1 MYFDVVNHFYFS
13 LDCTTEF
20 RNRGLEM
27 KIFRWSDPILLPLAP
42 TIAGTIAAYLRLIS
56 ERVYV
61 HLSHNCDNLAPELP
75 TDESWFWQCQQSIK
89 PVTTT
94 QYQYVSTIAHRL
106 AAKLSLTPL
115 EICQIC
121 QICQPPILPHEVAR
135 TSGLELSCWYN
146 DAGYLYFQLTPAA
159 IERWLDDLDRL
170 PPLDLAVPPPHPH
183 DPGRSGSRLAI
194 AIYAHARC
202 CSLLK
207 LAEREKV
214 ISIAAD
220 WHIDPANWL
229 QYGREDRQ
237 RAGSIGIFDHPVERQ
252 LIQSLM
258 AVVDA
263 IYIYQ
268 PISLPLMRANSGSH
282 RCPRGT
288 PNWSKLTI
296 DLAQS
301 WLAFHRDCRMFGDI
315 QIQNPHLAMARCGL
329 TAIVRRYLQILLE
342 SLGVSVVEEL

>member
-1 MYFDVVNHFYFS
+1 
-13 LDCTTEF
+13 
-20 RNRGLEM
+20 M

-56 ERVYV
+56 DRVYV
-61 HLSHNCDNLAPELP
+61 HLGSNGDNLAPELP

-106 AAKLSLTPL
+106 AAKLSLTTL

-121 QICQPPILPHEVAR
+121 QICQPPILPHDVDRAA
-135 TSGLELSCWYN
+135 GLELSCGYN

-159 IERWLDDLDRL
+159 IERWLDYLDRL
-170 PPLDLAVPPPHPH
+170 PPLDLATVTAHQH
-183 DPGRSGSRLAI
+183 TTGTSGVAL

-207 LAEREKV
+207 LAQSEK
-214 ISIAAD
+214 SIALTID
-220 WHIDPANWL
+220 WRMEPTDWL
-229 QYGREDRQ
+229 LHCREDRQ
-237 RAGSIGIFDHPVERQ
+237 LAGSIGIFDSPVERQ

-263 IYIYQ
+263 IYIYRL
-268 PISLPLMRANSGSH
+268 PSSLPTPTANTGSH
-282 RCPRGT
+282 RFPRGT

-301 WLAFHRDCRMFGDI
+301 WLDFDRDCRIFGDI
-315 QIQNPHLAMARCGL
+315 QIQNPHLAIARCGL

-342 SLGVSVVEEL
+342 SLGVRAVEEL

>member
-1 MYFDVVNHFYFS
+1 
-13 LDCTTEF
+13 
-20 RNRGLEM
+20 M

-42 TIAGTIAAYLRLIS
+42 TIAGTIATYLRLIS

-61 HLSHNCDNLAPELP
+61 YLSRNCDKLAPELP

-121 QICQPPILPHEVAR
+121 QICQPPILPHQVDRAA
-135 TSGLELSCWYN
+135 GLELSCWYN
-146 DAGYLYFQLTPAA
+146 DAGYLYFQLTPAS
-159 IERWLDDLDRL
+159 IERWLNYLDRL
-170 PPLDLAVPPPHPH
+170 PLFDLAVPTPHPH

-207 LAEREKV
+207 LADRERI
-214 ISIAAD
+214 ISIGAD
-220 WHIDPANWL
+220 WHIDPPDWL
-229 QYGREDRQ
+229 LSCREDRQ
-237 RAGSIGIFDHPVERQ
+237 LAGLASIFDPPVERQ

-263 IYIYQ
+263 IYIYRSS
-268 PISLPLMRANSGSH
+268 SLPTPTANSGSH

-301 WLAFHRDCRMFGDI
+301 WLEFYRDCRIFGEI
-315 QIQNPHLAMARCGL
+315 KLQNPHLAIARCGL

-342 SLGVSVVEEL
+342 SLGVRAVEEL

>member
-1 MYFDVVNHFYFS
+1 
-13 LDCTTEF
+13 
-20 RNRGLEM
+20 M

-56 ERVYV
+56 DRVYV

-121 QICQPPILPHEVAR
+121 QICQPPILPHQVDRAA
-135 TSGLELSCWYN
+135 GLELSCWYN
-146 DAGYLYFQLTPAA
+146 EAGYLYFQLTPAS

-170 PPLDLAVPPPHPH
+170 PPLDLAVPPPHPY
-183 DPGRSGSRLAI
+183 DPGRSGSGLAI
-194 AIYAHARC
+194 GIYAHARC

-207 LAEREKV
+207 LADREQS

-220 WHIDPANWL
+220 WHIAPPDWL
-229 QYGREDRQ
+229 LHCREDRQ
-237 RAGSIGIFDHPVERQ
+237 LAGLASIFDRPVERQ
-252 LIQSLM
+252 LIQSVM

-268 PISLPLMRANSGSH
+268 PSSLPAPTANSGSH
-282 RCPRGT
+282 RSPRGT

-296 DLAQS
+296 DLAKS
-301 WLAFHRDCRMFGDI
+301 WLDFDRDCRIFGEI
-315 QIQNPHLAMARCGL
+315 KLQNPHLAIARCGL

-342 SLGVSVVEEL
+342 SLGVRAVEEL

>member
-1 MYFDVVNHFYFS
+1 
-13 LDCTTEF
+13 
-20 RNRGLEM
+20 M
-27 KIFRWSDPILLPLAP
+27 KIFRWSEPILLPLAP

-56 ERVYV
+56 DRIYV
-61 HLSHNCDNLAPELP
+61 HLSHNCDNLAAELP

-89 PVTTT
+89 SVTTT

-121 QICQPPILPHEVAR
+121 QICQPPILPHQVDRAA
-135 TSGLELSCWYN
+135 GLELSCWYN
-146 DAGYLYFQLTPAA
+146 EAGYLSFQLMPAS
-159 IERWLDDLDRL
+159 IERWLDYLDRL
-170 PPLDLAVPPPHPH
+170 PPLDLAVPPPYPH
-183 DPGRSGSRLAI
+183 DPGRSGSGLAL

-207 LAEREKV
+207 LADREQS

-220 WHIDPANWL
+220 WHIDPPDWL
-229 QYGREDRQ
+229 LNCREDRQ
-237 RAGSIGIFDHPVERQ
+237 LAGLASIFDRPVERQ
-252 LIQSLM
+252 LIQSVM
-258 AVVDA
+258 AVADA

-268 PISLPLMRANSGSH
+268 PSSLPAPTANSGSH
-282 RCPRGT
+282 RFPRST

-301 WLAFHRDCRMFGDI
+301 WLDFYGDCRIFGDI
-315 QIQNPHLAMARCGL
+315 QIQNPHLAIARCGL

-342 SLGVSVVEEL
+342 SLGVSAVEEL

>member
-1 MYFDVVNHFYFS
+1 
-13 LDCTTEF
+13 
-20 RNRGLEM
+20 M

-42 TIAGTIAAYLRLIS
+42 TIAGTIATYLRLIS

-61 HLSHNCDNLAPELP
+61 YLSRNCNKLAPELP

-121 QICQPPILPHEVAR
+121 QICQPPILPHEVDR
-135 TSGLELSCWYN
+135 TAGLELSCWYN
-146 DAGYLYFQLTPAA
+146 DAGYLYFQIMPAA
-159 IERWLDDLDRL
+159 IERWLNYLDRL
-170 PPLDLAVPPPHPH
+170 PSIDLAVPTPHPH
-183 DPGRSGSRLAI
+183 APGRSGSGLAI

-207 LAEREKV
+207 LADRERT
-214 ISIAAD
+214 ISIDAD
-220 WHIDPANWL
+220 WHIDPPDWL
-229 QYGREDRQ
+229 LSCREDRQ
-237 RAGSIGIFDHPVERQ
+237 LAGLASIFDRPVERQ

-268 PISLPLMRANSGSH
+268 PSMPMPTANTGSP
-282 RCPRGT
+282 RFPRGT

-301 WLAFHRDCRMFGDI
+301 WLDFDRDCRIFGDI
-315 QIQNPHLAMARCGL
+315 QIQNPHLAIARCGL
-329 TAIVRRYLQILLE
+329 TAIVRRYLQMLLE
-342 SLGVSVVEEL
+342 SLGVSAVEEL

>member
-1 MYFDVVNHFYFS
+1 
-13 LDCTTEF
+13 
-20 RNRGLEM
+20 M

-42 TIAGTIAAYLRLIS
+42 TITGTIAAYLRLMS
-56 ERVYV
+56 ERVYS
-61 HLSHNCDNLAPELP
+61 HLSHDCDNLAPELP
-75 TDESWFWQCQQSIK
+75 TDGSWFWHCQQSIK
-89 PVTTT
+89 SVPTS

-106 AAKLSLTPL
+106 AAKSALNPL
-115 EICQIC
+115 EICQIWP
-121 QICQPPILPHEVAR
+121 PPIWPPPVDLAA
-135 TSGLELSCWYN
+135 GLELGCWYN
-146 DAGYLYFQLTPAA
+146 TAGYLYFQLTPASS
-159 IERWLDDLDRL
+159 ERWLDYLDRL
-170 PPLDLAVPPPHPH
+170 PPLALASAPKH
-183 DPGRSGSRLAI
+183 RSVTGTPESALAI
-194 AIYAHARC
+194 ALYAHARC

-207 LAEREKV
+207 LAEREK
-214 ISIAAD
+214 SIALAAD

-263 IYIYQ
+263 IYSDGLSS
-268 PISLPLMRANSGSH
+268 SLSMSTPNSSSN
-282 RCPRGT
+282 RSPRGT

-301 WLAFHRDCRMFGDI
+301 WLAFHRDCRIFGDI
-315 QIQNPHLAMARCGL
+315 HIQNPHLAIARCGL

-342 SLGVSVVEEL
+342 SLGVSAVEEL

>member
-1 MYFDVVNHFYFS
+1 
-13 LDCTTEF
+13 
-20 RNRGLEM
+20 M

-56 ERVYV
+56 DRVYV
-61 HLSHNCDNLAPELP
+61 HLARNGDNLAPELL

-121 QICQPPILPHEVAR
+121 QICQPPILPHEVDRA
-135 TSGLELSCWYN
+135 SGLELSCWYN
-146 DAGYLYFQLTPAA
+146 EAGYLYFQLTPAA
-159 IERWLDDLDRL
+159 IERWLDYLDRL
-170 PPLDLAVPPPHPH
+170 PPLDLVTVTAHRH
-183 DPGRSGSRLAI
+183 TTGTSGVAL

-207 LAEREKV
+207 LAQSEKAIV
-214 ISIAAD
+214 LTID
-220 WHIDPANWL
+220 WRMEPTDWL
-229 QYGREDRQ
+229 LHCRKDRQ
-237 RAGSIGIFDHPVERQ
+237 LAGSIGIFDSPVERQ
-252 LIQSLM
+252 LIQTLM
-258 AVVDA
+258 AIIDA

-268 PISLPLMRANSGSH
+268 ASSLPASTANMRSPRS
-282 RCPRGT
+282 PRGT
-288 PNWSKLTI
+288 PNWSKLTV

-301 WLAFHRDCRMFGDI
+301 WLDFHRDCRIFGEI
-315 QIQNPHLAMARCGL
+315 KQQNPHLAIARCGL
-329 TAIVRRYLQILLE
+329 TAIVRRYLQMLLE
-342 SLGVSVVEEL
+342 RYLGVSAVEEL